1 MLPSRAFILMNGG
14 RYMRGDSRSL
24 GVNGFLAKK
33 TARLNLIPHGFV
45 VEFHET
51 KRDSVMTTLDKMI
64 RTLVTK
70 AADPLHAT
78 PLDSVL
84 EALSHVN
91 ADVIAFEI
99 ANKSLPSIRRRA
111 AIDVPSVLTK
121 GGNAFA
127 NEDST
132 IVISAGHLAELIVA
146 ISRVAADTPPPKP
159 ANSILSF
166 VKSIKGEGSSIDIG
180 RRDEEEVVGGHMRF

>member
-1 MLPSRAFILMNGG
+1 
-14 RYMRGDSRSL
+14 
-24 GVNGFLAKK
+24 
-33 TARLNLIPHGFV
+33 
-45 VEFHET
+45 
-51 KRDSVMTTLDKMI
+51 MTTLDKMI

-70 AADPLHAT
+70 AADPLHTA
-78 PLDSVL
+78 PLDSVF

-91 ADVIAFEI
+91 ADVIAFEV

-132 IVISAGHLAELIVA
+132 IVISAGHLAELIVS

-159 ANSILSF
+159 ANSILGF